1 LLEYSNP
8 YKRRKGQQMMTT
20 PASNQQVR
28 TNAATPIPVNPRNPG
43 GHSGKRILVVEDER
57 DLAEMLSY
65 NLSRAGY
72 APTVAHDGPRAVQL
86 AQSSPPDGVI
96 LDLML
101 PGLGGLEVARVLRE
115 NPSTTSIPILML
127 TARAEEA
134 DELAGLAAGADDY
147 VTKPFSVKVLLARV
161 EALLRR
167 VPTVADVPGAS
178 GNAGGPGAPVDGAGH
193 QITLGLVHADL
204 DQHAITSDGQP
215 VKLTLTE
222 FKLLV
227 ALMASP
233 KRVLSRNELIAKVMG
248 SGIIVTSRTIDVH
261 IAAIRKKLAHAGGQI
276 RTVRGVGYQMSAEIH
291 ADDHAEA

>member
-1 LLEYSNP
+1 
-8 YKRRKGQQMMTT
+8 MTNT
-20 PASNQQVR
+20 HGPSTAR
-28 TNAATPIPVNPRNPG
+28 PATPIPVAPAPKAGPAR
-43 GHSGKRILVVEDER
+43 RILVVEDER

-65 NLSRAGY
+65 NLTRAGY
-72 APTVAHDGPRAVQL
+72 APTVAADGNRAIQL
-86 AQSSPPDGVI
+86 AQASPPDCVV

-101 PGLGGLEVARVLRE
+101 PGVGGLEVARVLRE

-147 VTKPFSVKVLLARV
+147 VTKPFSVKVVLARI

-167 VPTVADVPGAS
+167 AVVIPGAD
-178 GNAGGPGAPVDGAGH
+178 GAPASSEPGTHH

-204 DQHAITSDGQP
+204 DLHTITSDGQN

-222 FKLLV
+222 FRLLV

-248 SGIIVTSRTIDVH
+248 SGIVVTSRTIDVH
-261 IAAIRKKLAHAGGQI
+261 IAAIRKKLGAAGGQI

-291 ADDHAEA
+291 AEEQAEA